1 MPLKG
6 SAARLFLEGND
17 LSCITTELTVE
28 ATTGEYEAITLCSE
42 MGEYVPGI
50 NNGTIGLNGYFKGA
64 NIATGEE
71 THLYAALGA
80 TTKSVAAIF
89 DYTTLPAPAY
99 TLQNA
104 SNVNL
109 TYTAPMDGLI
119 AMNGSFKGKEGMK
132 RGLLTH
138 YKVTKTTATQGTAVQ
153 IPGTLV
159 SSTGKAFVFI
169 QGIGGTRT
177 TPITVTLESSAN
189 GTTGWAVE
197 ANYSFTGLGASCQS
211 FTAPA
216 GAYFTYN
223 VTDLGGATSVV
234 VSMIVIV
241 DAVTT

>member
-28 ATTGEYEAITLCSE
+28 TTTSEYEAITLCSE

-50 NNGTIGLNGYFKGA
+50 NNGTINLNGYFKGA
-64 NIATGEE
+64 HIATGEE

-80 TTKSVAAIF
+80 ANKSVAAIF
-89 DYTTLPAPAY
+89 NYTTLPAPAY
-99 TLQNA
+99 TLENA
-104 SNVNL
+104 SNINL
-109 TYTAPMDGLI
+109 VYTAPMDGLI
-119 AMNGSFKGKEGMK
+119 AMTGGFKGEQGMK
-132 RGLLTH
+132 RGFLTH
-138 YKVTKTTATQGTAVQ
+138 YKVTKSATGVGTAVQ

-159 SSTGKAFVFI
+159 TSTGKAFVFI

-177 TPITVTLESSAN
+177 DPIVVTLQSSAN
-189 GTTGWAVE
+189 GTTGWATE
-197 ANYSFTGLGASCQS
+197 ATFSFEGLGASCQY

-234 VSMIVIV
+234 ISMIVIV